1 MTWGFFMSLRLKV
14 FLWIGGL
21 FFFGFVLSQ
30 TLEEIM
36 TSKSLMKEGERLE
49 KTIIAQDESRRLN
62 IQRYIKN
69 TLDAQKEKIMVI
81 FDKIQN
87 QPLLYQRF
95 APLAEN
101 VKVGTW
107 LRTATLVNHEKW
119 ISLIKNTNEG
129 FLTSQ
134 IIIDEGFTKDSKLI
148 NIDSNFTLCIT
159 STESGSNEWNGPFV
173 AIPYNYE
180 EMGYISI
187 IDDINLGKGPD
198 QHDGYFLLFDLQ
210 SIQNLDVEAVYQ
222 KFDQISESWKEQGV
236 SFQDSSTYY
245 SKLKDTI
252 DKIQYAQNYIKN
264 NPTFVNQISKE
275 NRLAYI
281 KKFLDSHNTLCE
293 KPLDN
298 TIDSINT
305 YNLSRRFDQVASIWE
320 FSSLLASGL
329 LGHEPFSAGFPLGIA
344 QALSNENCGIAIFSQ
359 DVLFDQYNISTRKY
373 QGKIGNDGNVSVVVL
388 KDQKDRLFFG
398 GTLDMKS
405 TDSQGDIRRGALT
418 IAIDAREI
426 LRNLSLAS
434 NAMTFFVS
442 GGQVLAG
449 FSGDGKEMDVDPLA
463 FPASKVAN
471 MNSGFLNYSGQDYF
485 FLLLKP
491 YDDVDMNF
499 YILSPKDREFALI
512 TVLNTTSKALIEK
525 ISLQMHSIVLIALV
539 IVLFILNNIVK
550 HITYPISLLAEA
562 CSSLGA
568 GKLHHI
574 ELPELKRKKKDEVYT
589 LYHAFKDMIV
599 GLKEKDKVMGV
610 LNKVVS
616 PSIAQEILKGKVHLG
631 GEEKVV
637 TVLFCDIRS
646 FTKLTEKMTPS
657 QVIKMLNTCMTKVS
671 ECVDKYQGVID
682 KYVGDEVMALFGAPL
697 MIENAPIK
705 AIECALEIHKVLAEW
720 NQERVAKQLPRIEM
734 GIGVHTGEVLAGN
747 MGAENRLN
755 YTVLGSNVNLCS
767 RLCGIAKPN
776 EVLITMRTL
785 QFPSVFEK
793 FVVEALPPQEF
804 KGFSEPVK
812 IYKILGPKNNL

>member
-1 MTWGFFMSLRLKV
+1 MNLRLKI

-21 FFFGFVLSQ
+21 FFFGFVISQ
-30 TLEEIM
+30 TLEEII
-36 TSKSLMKEGERLE
+36 TSKSLMQEEDRLQ
-49 KTIIAQDESRRLN
+49 KTIISQDEARRLN

-95 APLAEN
+95 APIPEN

-107 LRTATLVNHEKW
+107 LRTASLINAEKW

-134 IIIDEGFTKDSKLI
+134 IIIDEGYTKDSKI
-148 NIDSNFTLCIT
+148 ISIDPNFSLCIT
-159 STESGSNEWNGPFV
+159 STEPGSNQWNGPFI

-180 EMGYISI
+180 EIGYISVL
-187 IDDINLGKGPD
+187 DDFNLERGPD
-198 QHDGYFLLFDLQ
+198 KHDGYYLLFSLQ
-210 SIQNLDVEAVYQ
+210 AIQGLDVPSIYK
-222 KFDQISESWKEQGV
+222 KFGEIKQSWDAQGV
-236 SFQDSSTYY
+236 LFQPSSSYY
-245 SKLKDTI
+245 SQMMDTI
-252 DKIQYAQNYIKN
+252 DKIQYAQNYLKN
-264 NPTFVNQISKE
+264 NPTFVNQISNE
-275 NRLAYI
+275 NRPAYLKQI
-281 KKFLDSHNTLCE
+281 LESSNIPCD

-298 TIDSINT
+298 SPDSINT
-305 YNLSRRFDQVASIWE
+305 YNLSRRFDQVSNIWE
-320 FSSLLASGL
+320 FSSLVASGL
-329 LGHEPFSAGFPLGIA
+329 LGHEPFSSTFPMGITQVLKGEA
-344 QALSNENCGIAIFSQ
+344 CGKAVFSE
-359 DVLFDQYNISTRKY
+359 DVLFDQYNVSTRKY
-373 QGKIGNDGNVSVVVL
+373 QGKIGDDGNVSVVVL

-398 GTLDMKS
+398 GTLEMKS
-405 TDSQGDIRRGALT
+405 SDADGDVRRGALT

-442 GGQVLAG
+442 GGQVLTG
-449 FSGDGKEMDVDPLA
+449 FSGDGKEIDVDSIA

-471 MNSGFLNYSGQDYF
+471 MNSGFLNYAGQDYF

-491 YDDVDMNF
+491 YNDIDMNF
-499 YILSPKDREFALI
+499 YILSPKDKEFALI
-512 TVLNTTSKALIEK
+512 TVLNTASKTLIEK

-539 IVLFILNNIVK
+539 IVLFILNNIVR
-550 HITYPISLLAEA
+550 HITLPISLLAEA
-562 CSSLGA
+562 CTSLGA
-568 GKLHHI
+568 GKLHNI
-574 ELPELKRKKKDEVYT
+574 DLPELKRKRKDEVYT
-589 LYHAFKDMIV
+589 LYHSFKDMIG

-631 GEEKVV
+631 GEEKIV

-646 FTKLTEKMTPS
+646 FTKLTEKMAPS
-657 QVIKMLNTCMTKVS
+657 QVVKMLNTCMTKVS
-671 ECVDKYQGVID
+671 ECVDKHQGVID

-705 AIECALEIHKVLAEW
+705 AIECALDIHRVLAEW
-720 NQERVAKQLPRIEM
+720 NQERVEKQLPKIEM
-734 GIGVHTGEVLAGN
+734 GIGIHTGEVLAGN

-755 YTVLGSNVNLCS
+755 YTVLGANVNLCA

-776 EVLITMRTL
+776 EILITMGTV

-793 FVVEALPPQEF
+793 FFVEALPAVEF
-804 KGFSEPVK
+804 KGFSDPVN
-812 IYKILGPKNNL
+812 IYKILGPKNS